1 MAKAITPYEKYMDQK
16 QQFNHQHKSP
26 GFFQLTFEEWH
37 NLWLCSG
44 HYEERGRL
52 RHEYAL
58 YRPDPTQPFTIHNAV
73 ITTNSDRVRLKGL
86 KKVKFLLWI
95 TELRTS
101 PRYSGL
107 KIPFEY

>member
-1 MAKAITPYEKYMDQK
+1 LIDIQ
-16 QQFNHQHKSP
+16 
-26 GFFQLTFEEWH
+26 
-37 NLWLCSG
+37 
-44 HYEERGRL
+44 
-52 RHEYAL
+52 
-58 YRPDPTQPFTIHNAV
+58 AV
-73 ITTNSDRVRLKGL
+73 INFMFNSDRVRLKGL